1 MAKCNFIIHVYHS
14 RIIQNE
20 TIANEGRNYSPAS
33 VNILNRSY
41 IFYHAQNSFYYI
53 FFLSLFLF
61 STAFPSTMN
70 LARHPAGGS
79 IWGYFSAFHRATPWQ
94 APLSSA
100 IRCFYNESLFT
111 GLSMR
116 YLCYPIL
123 RLRASNWNFPS
134 RESSRFDSSR
144 WVSLSQRSTH
154 TWNRSRS
161 TSESRHE
168 TTHASRSCRP
178 IFNR

>member
-1 MAKCNFIIHVYHS
+1 M
-14 RIIQNE
+14 
-20 TIANEGRNYSPAS
+20 
-33 VNILNRSY
+33 NILSRSY

-154 TWNRSRS
+154 TWIVLVRQVNRDTKRPMHPDRAARFS
-161 TSESRHE
+161 TDKISPLAKFIRGEHHPCTICTISILPRE
-168 TTHASRSCRP
+168 
-178 IFNR
+178 